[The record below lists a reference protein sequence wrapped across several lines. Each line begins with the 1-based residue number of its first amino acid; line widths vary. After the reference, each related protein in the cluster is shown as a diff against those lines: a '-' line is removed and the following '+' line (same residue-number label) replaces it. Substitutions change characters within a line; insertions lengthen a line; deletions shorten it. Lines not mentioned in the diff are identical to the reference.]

1 MRLFRTL
8 AAFVLLSIMLGAPAM
23 ACLAPDAQLTEQEKA
38 CCREMANQCGD
49 TEMSSDHSCCQK
61 LIIQH
66 HDLAVVKELCGFV
79 VPHVSL
85 HSVSAE
91 ASLHLH
97 AATPLAFLPDRLR
110 HPPPEPLAHSTEIL
124 RI

>member
-1 MRLFRTL
+1 MK
-8 AAFVLLSIMLGAPAM
+8 LLSNISVTLLALLVFAVPTM
-23 ACLAPDAQLTEQEKA
+23 ACLTPDAQLTDEEKT

-66 HDLAVVKELCGFV
+66 HDLAVVKEISRFV
-79 VPHVSL
+79 VPQVS
-85 HSVSAE
+85 
-91 ASLHLH
+91 LH
-97 AATPLAFLPDRLR
+97 AATVEASFHLHASMPLAFLLDRLR
-110 HPPPEPLAHSTEIL
+110 HPPPEPVTPSIEIL